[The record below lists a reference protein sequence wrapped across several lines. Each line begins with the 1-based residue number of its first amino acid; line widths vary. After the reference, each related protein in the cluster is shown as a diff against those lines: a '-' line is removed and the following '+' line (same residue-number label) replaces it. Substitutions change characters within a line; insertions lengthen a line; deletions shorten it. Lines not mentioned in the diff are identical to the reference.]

1 MSSWD
6 DNWNEIE
13 SSCKLGASAKHHLFV
28 RACCK
33 ANQLF
38 YLNPKGDNDEGW
50 QQVLSVSDKTT
61 NKKEQLIT

>member
-1 MSSWD
+1 
-6 DNWNEIE
+6 
-13 SSCKLGASAKHHLFV
+13 V